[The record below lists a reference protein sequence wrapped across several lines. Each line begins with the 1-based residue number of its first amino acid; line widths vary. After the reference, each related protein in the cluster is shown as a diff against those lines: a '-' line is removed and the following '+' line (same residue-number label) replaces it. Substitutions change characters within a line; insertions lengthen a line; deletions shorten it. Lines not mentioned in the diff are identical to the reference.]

1 MKFQIYCIGEYY
13 NFSATALLVPV
24 CFKLRAWSLYI
35 SVCRSVCQLVR
46 WWSICQKEVLR
57 LIRTVQVLSKI
68 RILKCAIALYNHK
81 ASSAVLGS
89 CNKEREK
96 VNKFQAIT

>member
-13 NFSATALLVPV
+13 NISATALLVPV
-24 CFKLRAWSLYI
+24 CFKLHAWSLYI
-35 SVCRSVCQLVR
+35 SVCRSVCKLVQC
-46 WWSICQKEVLR
+46 WLICQKEVSR
-57 LIRTVQVLSKI
+57 LIRTVQVLIKI
-68 RILKCAIALYNHK
+68 RILKCTIALYNHK

-96 VNKFQAIT
+96 VNKFHAIT

>member
-46 WWSICQKEVLR
+46 WWSICQKEVSR
-57 LIRTVQVLSKI
+57 LIRTVQVFSKI
-68 RILKCAIALYNHK
+68 RI
-81 ASSAVLGS
+81 
-89 CNKEREK
+89 E
-96 VNKFQAIT
+96 F